1 MDTLMEDPVKLPC
14 KHAARRSILVC
25 IGSSIFTCMDA
36 WMQHTGGTV
45 IDRVTI
51 ERSLLDNEINPF
63 SREPMTVDDLVPDDG
78 LKQRIQKWV
87 ECRKSGVPFES

>member
-1 MDTLMEDPVKLPC
+1 M
-14 KHAARRSILVC
+14 
-25 IGSSIFTCMDA
+25 
-36 WMQHTGGTV
+36 

-63 SREPMTVDDLVPDDG
+63 SREPMTVEDLVPDDE
-78 LKQRIQKWV
+78 LRQRIHKWK

>member
-1 MDTLMEDPVKLPC
+1 MQ
-14 KHAARRSILVC
+14 RS
-25 IGSSIFTCMDA
+25 
-36 WMQHTGGTV
+36 GGTV

-63 SREPMTVDDLVPDDG
+63 SREPMTVDDLVPDDE
-78 LKQRIQKWV
+78 LKQRIKKWV